1 MIPKSKCVVAF
12 PFLLYFSSFIP
23 HSFHLPSSRYS
34 SPNSSSCPYYLS
46 PSLIQTAQLKPLRG
60 FDRLTT
66 AGFSEE
72 EIANV
77 RAQFHSSRGLGSD
90 AAEDSDGDGAIQR
103 DEDDSESIRC
113 FWLEGV

>member
-12 PFLLYFSSFIP
+12 LSSFTFP
-23 HSFHLPSSRYS
+23 AS
-34 SPNSSSCPYYLS
+34 SPILFIFHHLDTHPPTHHSCPYYLS

-77 RAQFHSSRGLGSD
+77 RAQFHSSRGLGATES
-90 AAEDSDGDGAIQR
+90 EEDGDGAIQR